1 MKHAFIEQ
9 LEAQGLNLP
18 YIKSGNK
25 VTGVIMKHADM
36 GVLVNCVHDSFTGII
51 LPKEVKELERNNFD
65 VTVGQEVEAE
75 ILGSDIITEEGYF
88 VISITKLKQQDAMKV
103 ILKQMEN
110 DEVITVVP
118 TEANL
123 WGLIVDMY
131 GVKWFIPLSQLAP
144 INYPRVEDGDQEKI
158 FWELLNLLGKE
169 FKVRI
174 MNFDDGGRRMVLS
187 EKEAMREE
195 RAQIVSELKVWNV
208 YDGTVSGI
216 SSYWFFVTIGWG
228 IEWLV
233 HLSEITYGHVTHV
246 DSMIRVGNPMKVQ
259 VIGYEDGKI
268 SLSAKTLK
276 EDPWKVLPEKYQL
289 GDVIEWEVVRYVPY
303 GVFIRVFE
311 DINGLVH
318 LSEINSQDDKIQLT
332 LGQVVKAKIILFEP
346 NNRKIWLSI
355 RAVNPDG
362 SENTDY
368 QPKKTRKPRP
378 RKVESAVKTDA
389 SSTASENSVAVEA
402 NVSKAWTTD
411 DLKLINK
418 IWPALEKRL
427 NALGIMTYAD
437 IVALTDEA
445 IATLEEKDAMTSLD
459 QRHAWI
465 DEAKSLMNA

>member
-9 LEAQGLNLP
+9 LEAQNLNLP

-276 EDPWKVLPEKYQL
+276 
-289 GDVIEWEVVRYVPY
+289 
-303 GVFIRVFE
+303 
-311 DINGLVH
+311 
-318 LSEINSQDDKIQLT
+318 
-332 LGQVVKAKIILFEP
+332 
-346 NNRKIWLSI
+346 
-355 RAVNPDG
+355 
-362 SENTDY
+362 
-368 QPKKTRKPRP
+368 
-378 RKVESAVKTDA
+378 
-389 SSTASENSVAVEA
+389 
-402 NVSKAWTTD
+402 
-411 DLKLINK
+411 
-418 IWPALEKRL
+418 
-427 NALGIMTYAD
+427 
-437 IVALTDEA
+437 
-445 IATLEEKDAMTSLD
+445 
-459 QRHAWI
+459 
-465 DEAKSLMNA
+465 